1 MNKAAKFFD
10 KFSSN
15 KTALIVNAVM
25 ALLAT
30 AIYLSMHTMLGFI
43 GFFTFKALP
52 YILGALLMV
61 SSVLSLVILL
71 YKNK

>member
-30 AIYLSMHTMLGFI
+30 AIYL
-43 GFFTFKALP
+43 
-52 YILGALLMV
+52 
-61 SSVLSLVILL
+61 
-71 YKNK
+71 